1 MCGSNLLS
9 SLNHVQPV
17 GNATCQELKAEE
29 ELEPAIT
36 ICQETTQKS
45 GNDTCQP
52 ELENQQESAEVNEEN
67 LRDIDEETTQ
77 KSGIDTCQ
85 PELENQ
91 QENAEVNEENLRDID
106 EELKPEEE
114 LDPAITICQET
125 TQKSGNDTCQ
135 PELENQQENAEV
147 NEENLRDID
156 EELKPEEEL
165 EPAITICQETT
176 QESGNNTCQPQLTE
190 NEQESA
196 EINNENL
203 RDINEA
209 YQHLLATKYPKPRS
223 YVQVLEPIGED
234 SYGVIYNG
242 WHRKEQKEVAVT
254 IMKDEEKQKEVL
266 NELQVLETISGHG
279 NIIGYYGAYFQPASV
294 KMPEYEGLWIS
305 MERYS
310 GTSVKQ
316 LFNSN
321 ISHSLKEGW
330 IAYTCKEVLK
340 GLCHLD
346 KHKVI
351 HHDIRPNNIM
361 ITSDAEVKISD
372 VSYATIGEN
381 SHSTAGAL
389 PYMAPEVLANTDY
402 KVIEYTS
409 KADVWSLGISALE
422 MAEGYYPF
430 SRFPSHA
437 RIKRIMHGPAPVLL
451 WDSWS
456 DNFHDFIKKC
466 LQKNPDWRP
475 SAEQLLS
482 HPFVC
487 NIWNERGVKS
497 NIKWHLQREMKH

>member
-9 SLNHVQPV
+9 SLNYVQPV
-17 GNATCQELKAEE
+17 GNATCQ
-29 ELEPAIT
+29 
-36 ICQETTQKS
+36 
-45 GNDTCQP
+45 
-52 ELENQQESAEVNEEN
+52 
-67 LRDIDEETTQ
+67 
-77 KSGIDTCQ
+77 
-85 PELENQ
+85 
-91 QENAEVNEENLRDID
+91 
-106 EELKPEEE
+106 
-114 LDPAITICQET
+114 
-125 TQKSGNDTCQ
+125 
-135 PELENQQENAEV
+135 
-147 NEENLRDID
+147 
-156 EELKPEEEL
+156 ELKPEEEL
-165 EPAITICQETT
+165 EPAITICQVAPETPDIDICQNQ
-176 QESGNNTCQPQLTE
+176 QESAETNEE
-190 NEQESA
+190 NQQESA
-196 EINNENL
+196 EINEENQQESAEINEENQQESAETNEENL
-203 RDINEA
+203 RIIDEEIAEESGTNTCQPEISKISEEQVGDNNQA

-351 HHDIRPNNIM
+351 HHDLRPNNIM

-372 VSYATIGEN
+372 VSYATIGERSN
-381 SHSTAGAL
+381 STAGAL
-389 PYMAPEVLANTDY
+389 PYMAPEVLANTNY

-482 HPFVC
+482 HPFVR

>member
-1 MCGSNLLS
+1 N
-9 SLNHVQPV
+9 Q
-17 GNATCQELKAEE
+17 QESAEE
-29 ELEPAIT
+29 N
-36 ICQETTQKS
+36 Q
-45 GNDTCQP
+45 
-52 ELENQQESAEVNEEN
+52 ENQQESAETNEEN
-67 LRDIDEETTQ
+67 Q
-77 KSGIDTCQ
+77 
-85 PELENQ
+85 
-91 QENAEVNEENLRDID
+91 
-106 EELKPEEE
+106 
-114 LDPAITICQET
+114 
-125 TQKSGNDTCQ
+125 
-135 PELENQQENAEV
+135 
-147 NEENLRDID
+147 
-156 EELKPEEEL
+156 
-165 EPAITICQETT
+165 
-176 QESGNNTCQPQLTE
+176 
-190 NEQESA
+190 QESA
-196 EINNENL
+196 EINEENQQESAETNEENL
-203 RDINEA
+203 KVIDEEIAEESGTNTCQPEISKISEEQVGDNNNQA

-266 NELQVLETISGHG
+266 NELKVLETISGHG
-279 NIIGYYGAYFQPASV
+279 NIIGYNGAYFQPASV

-351 HHDIRPNNIM
+351 HHDLRPNNIM

-372 VSYATIGEN
+372 VSYATIGESSN
-381 SHSTAGAL
+381 STAGAL
-389 PYMAPEVLANTDY
+389 PYMAPEVLANTNY

-482 HPFVC
+482 HPFVR

>member
-17 GNATCQELKAEE
+17 GNATCQELKPEE
-29 ELEPAIT
+29 ELEPATTICQVAPET
-36 ICQETTQKS
+36 PDIDICQETTQKS

-52 ELENQQESAEVNEEN
+52 ELENQQESAEINQENQQERTEVN
-67 LRDIDEETTQ
+67 
-77 KSGIDTCQ
+77 K
-85 PELENQ
+85 ENQ
-91 QENAEVNEENLRDID
+91 QENAETNEEVIN
-106 EELKPEEE
+106 EEIAEE
-114 LDPAITICQET
+114 
-125 TQKSGNDTCQ
+125 SGTNTCQ
-135 PELENQQENAEV
+135 PEISKISEEQVGDNNNQ
-147 NEENLRDID
+147 
-156 EELKPEEEL
+156 
-165 EPAITICQETT
+165 
-176 QESGNNTCQPQLTE
+176 
-190 NEQESA
+190 
-196 EINNENL
+196 
-203 RDINEA
+203 A

-310 GTSVKQ
+310 GTSIKQ

-351 HHDIRPNNIM
+351 HHDLRPNNIM

-389 PYMAPEVLANTDY
+389 PYMAPEVLVNTNY

-482 HPFVC
+482 HPFVR